1 MTAGTVICWRHG
13 RTEYN
18 AGTRL
23 QGQIDIP
30 LDDVGTWQAEQAA
43 LDLWRRHSPTRI
55 VASNLG
61 RARATAQ
68 RLADLVGLQVEV
80 DARLRERSFG
90 DWEGLS
96 AQEIAQRWPEEFAV
110 WQRGGDPLRTGA
122 ETRAAVAERFA
133 AAVNEV
139 AGAMT
144 PEETLVI
151 VSHGAAVS
159 LGLTALLGLDAVA
172 WRGLVG
178 LHNAHWSVLR
188 ASRGDAWPAWRL
200 EAHNVG
206 PSVRVADWNAGVP
219 AQDLPSSTADA
230 MRT

>member
-18 AGTRL
+18 ASTRL

-30 LDDVGTWQAEQAA
+30 LDEVGTWQAEQAA
-43 LDLWRRHSPTRI
+43 LDLWRRYSPTRI
-55 VASNLG
+55 VTSDLG
-61 RARATAQ
+61 RAVATA
-68 RLADLVGLQVEV
+68 RHLADLVGLEVEI
-80 DARLRERSFG
+80 DARMRERSFG

-96 AQEIAQRWPEEFAV
+96 AEDIAERWPEEFAV
-110 WQRGGDPLRTGA
+110 WQRGGDPQRTGA
-122 ETRAAVAERFA
+122 ESRASVAERFS
-133 AAVNEV
+133 
-139 AGAMT
+139 AGVRETAGSMAHD
-144 PEETLVI
+144 ETLV
-151 VSHGAAVS
+151 VVTHGAAVS

-200 EAHNVG
+200 ESHNIG
-206 PSVRVADWNAGVP
+206 PSVSVADWNAGVP
-219 AQDLPSSTADA
+219 AEELPSSTADA

>member
-13 RTEYN
+13 RTAYN
-18 AGTRL
+18 ASTRL

-30 LDDVGTWQAEQAA
+30 LDDVGVWQVEQAA
-43 LDLWRRHSPTRI
+43 LDLWRRHAPTRI
-55 VASNLG
+55 VASTLG

-68 RLADLVGLQVEV
+68 QLADLVGLEVEV
-80 DARLRERSFG
+80 DERLRERSFG
-90 DWEGLS
+90 EWEGLS
-96 AQEIAQRWPEEFAV
+96 AEEIAERWPEEFAV
-110 WQRGGDPLRTGA
+110 WQRGGDPKRMGA
-122 ETRAAVAERFA
+122 ESRVAVAERFS
-133 AAVNEV
+133 AAVNQH
-139 AGAMT
+139 AQQMAQD
-144 PEETLVI
+144 ETLVI

-206 PSVRVADWNAGVP
+206 PSVSVADWNAGVP
-219 AQDLPSSTADA
+219 AESLPSSTADA
-230 MRT
+230 MRA

>member
-18 AGTRL
+18 ATARMQGT
-23 QGQIDIP
+23 IDIP
-30 LDDVGTWQAEQAA
+30 LDEIGQWQVEQAA
-43 LDLWRRHSPTRI
+43 LDLWRRHAPTRI
-55 VASNLG
+55 VASDLG

-68 RLADLVGLQVEV
+68 ELADLVGLEV
-80 DARLRERSFG
+80 GVDTRLRERSFG
-90 DWEGLS
+90 EWEGLS
-96 AQEIAQRWPEEFAV
+96 AEEIAEQWPEEFAV
-110 WQRGGDPLRTGA
+110 WQRGGDPKRMGA
-122 ETRAAVAERFA
+122 ETRAAVAERFS
-133 AAVNEV
+133 AAVREL
-139 AGAMT
+139 AAPMAHD
-144 PEETLVI
+144 ETLVI

-159 LGLTALLGLDAVA
+159 LGLTALLGLDAVD

-206 PSVRVADWNAGVP
+206 PSVSVADWNAGVP
-219 AQDLPSSTADA
+219 AESLPSSAADA
-230 MRT
+230 MRA